1 MARAQSAE
9 RVSAAGADQAVTA
22 GSSMA
27 LDSPCATWK
36 CAPIGRLIP
45 WTRATDAFEKAM
57 PACSEPTIIASR
69 AARSPGAS
77 QTRRRFAPIDRIA
90 AIAIDSE
97 NGLACFET

>member
-1 MARAQSAE
+1 
-9 RVSAAGADQAVTA
+9 
-22 GSSMA
+22 MA

-57 PACSEPTIIASR
+57 PACSEPTILASR

-77 QTRRRFAPIDRIA
+77 QTRRRFGQIDRIA
-90 AIAIDSE
+90 AIAIESE
-97 NGLACFET
+97 NGLARSEEHTTELQSLMRISYAVFCLI